1 MWRFFGL
8 ILLVAGWCVG
18 GATMFAADQ
27 ATQPLVVCAVPN
39 SLPRMGKSEDGTPQ
53 GLDVAVMQLVAKELG
68 RTLEFHWCANAGCSW
83 NCVRQKKCDVVIGQP
98 HGSGPGKEIA
108 WSQPYSGSRFG
119 LVTHN
124 DSPRFVDPAD
134 LSGQRVGKVAGSA
147 GLTAP
152 DRTVVEFKTREE
164 LLAAASDGKVNA
176 AFVDD
181 DFAAWHLHR
190 HPDLPLR
197 RVAEYVP
204 RERWN
209 FGFAVRAAD
218 ELLLKEINRALSK
231 LEANGQISKAFADQ
245 GVPFRAP
252 FSAEEKKP
260 AVAETWKKIREKG
273 ELTLSMD
280 PANLPYS
287 GADDDKPGFDVELAR
302 ELAEIWQVK
311 LKLEWMDIHRET
323 AIGELLDGDCDLA
336 FGAAI
341 DPHAMDDEEPL
352 DGKVIYS
359 VPYYGTGYFLV
370 VRDDGEAVKSLAEL
384 AGEKSRRIGAEAG
397 SIADYRLRQR
407 GYLRRLFRTQL
418 SALKSL
424 HDEGIDYGYLWA
436 NAGWTLHT
444 SPELKLRL
452 VPDYVP
458 EDHWNIAVALRKGD
472 VELKRHV
479 DEALEQLIA
488 TGKVARALEKYHVP
502 YLPPF
507 EELKRAVPGDA
518 KSSALDAK
526 SPLAPDSDV
535 IRHRPSDRGVEPKMS
550 VRQKSK
556 QGYSDLERIR
566 SAGVLIVGLDQN
578 SLPFSSAHPEP
589 RGLDY
594 ELAGLLAEELGV
606 KLQVYWGY
614 SSHDSYPSKLATKK
628 LCDVMLGVTPDDRF
642 GRRVNYS
649 EPYYFAEY
657 QRVFSQAAGAPSVE
671 TPLAMERGLA
681 LRGVES
687 RLIHEYPSLD
697 RILLAVAEGKEQAGY
712 VLSSKSRWLA
722 ETLCPGQLQWES
734 NETDRPNRFPVCVAV
749 RKGET
754 DLAAAI
760 NQAFEELSRS
770 GKLAAVFDRW
780 HMSDLIPRE
789 KETAA
794 DRGLSPSS
802 RTSDSP

>member
-1 MWRFFGL
+1 MSRLLAL
-8 ILLVAGWCVG
+8 ISLGIGWTLVGPQV
-18 GATMFAADQ
+18 FAADQ
-27 ATQPLVVCAVPN
+27 ATQPIVVCAVPN
-39 SLPRMGKSEDGTPQ
+39 SLPRMGKAEDGTPQ

-98 HGSGPGKEIA
+98 HGSGPGREIA
-108 WSQPYSGSRFG
+108 WTQPYSGSRFG
-119 LVTHN
+119 LVMRK
-124 DSPRFVDPAD
+124 DVERLADPAD
-134 LSGQRVGKVAGSA
+134 LSGKRVGKVAGSA
-147 GLTAP
+147 GFAIP
-152 DRTVVEFKTREE
+152 NQTVVEFKTREE
-164 LLAAASDGKVNA
+164 LLVAVSNRKIDA

-190 HPDLPLR
+190 HPELSLR

-218 ELLLKEINRALSK
+218 QALLKELNRALSK
-231 LEANGQISKAFADQ
+231 LEANGQISKAFAEQ

-260 AVAETWKKIREKG
+260 VVAETWKTIREKG
-273 ELTLSMD
+273 ELRISMD

-287 GADDDKPGFDVELAR
+287 SADDDRPGFDVELAR
-302 ELAEIWQVK
+302 ELAAIWNVK

-341 DPHAMDDEEPL
+341 DPRAMEDEEPL

-370 VRDDGEAVKSLAEL
+370 MRDDGEAVKSLTEL
-384 AGEKSRRIGAEAG
+384 AGEKSRRIGAETG

-407 GYLRRLFRTQL
+407 GYLRRLFRSQL
-418 SALKSL
+418 AALKSL
-424 HDEGIDYGYLWA
+424 HDGGIDYAYLWA
-436 NAGWTLHT
+436 NVGWTLHT
-444 SPELKLRL
+444 SPELKSRL
-452 VPDYVP
+452 VENYVP
-458 EDHWNIAVALRKGD
+458 EDHWNIAVALRRGD
-472 VELKRHV
+472 VELKQQV
-479 DEALEQLIA
+479 DAALKKLIA
-488 TGKVARALEKYHVP
+488 DGKVARALEKYHVP

-507 EELKRAVPGDA
+507 AEPERVAPGEV
-518 KSSALDAK
+518 KSSAVESKA
-526 SPLAPDSDV
+526 SADSDSVV
-535 IRHRPSDRGVEPKMS
+535 IRHLPTDRGIEPKMS

-556 QGYSDLERIR
+556 QGYTDLERIR
-566 SAGVLIVGLDQN
+566 SAGLLVVGLDHN

-589 RGLDY
+589 GGLDY
-594 ELAGLLAEELGV
+594 EVAELLAEQLGV
-606 KLQVYWGY
+606 KLQPYWGY

-642 GRRVNYS
+642 GRRVIYS

-657 QRVFSQAAGAPSVE
+657 QRVFSAESETPPVE
-671 TPLAMERGLA
+671 TPLALERGLA
-681 LRGVES
+681 LREIGD
-687 RLIHEYPSLD
+687 RPIHEYRDLEG
-697 RILLAVAEGKEQAGY
+697 ILLAVADGKERAGY

-722 ETLCPGQLQWES
+722 QKLCPGRLQWERNS
-734 NETDRPNRFPVCVAV
+734 AENGHRFPVCVAM

-760 NQAFEELSRS
+760 NGALDELSRS
-770 GKLAAVFDRW
+770 GELAAVFDRW
-780 HMSDLIPRE
+780 HMSDLIPSA
-789 KETAA
+789 KETARDA
-794 DRGLSPSS
+794 GSS
-802 RTSDSP
+802 SEISDSP